1 MAKKTKVAL
10 PNKNDQ
16 KLHRYLIA
24 FPVIAFVI
32 KLITMSNIQGGGWLG
47 ADGENYFKGVD
58 GLYADGLFSK
68 AEILNYWPAGYPILL
83 WLLAMI
89 SITKLV
95 YLIGIIQSLFFAW
108 ATYYLSRNLSRT
120 SLAWI
125 AFPVSLFISFNP
137 TLSLSSLAVGYE
149 APVAASFMM
158 VLGIVISSKN
168 NEAKFQLKYAVFA
181 GVWVALASFMQ
192 PRYLLAGFIIFLI
205 WALSYA
211 SKKQGLILAAV
222 AVCVTLL
229 SPAALIARNI
239 VAIDQTSIST
249 NLGVT
254 MSIGAG
260 DETKGGYNRTGP
272 EVPCA
277 PTPPATSVTDNQK
290 VICVVKWY
298 LTNPVKTLK
307 LSVYKSVY
315 FWSPWSGPLVE
326 GTMARNPWLKIAPTQ
341 DLVKTQSGSDLVNG
355 TFGKMISWLWILG
368 QVALLFYGFYVLRRI
383 DPLSK
388 LVANASLSAVVVS
401 WFISIGTIGDHRFRL
416 PTMSV
421 SLLLQVGAIWH
432 LKKKLTKAL

>member
-1 MAKKTKVAL
+1 MAKKAKQAL
-10 PNKNDQ
+10 LNKKEQ
-16 KLHRYLIA
+16 KLNRYLIA

-32 KLITMSNIQGGGWLG
+32 KLITMSNIQGSGWLG

-83 WLLAMI
+83 WLLALI

-95 YLIGIIQSLFFAW
+95 YLIGIIQSIFFAW
-108 ATYYLSRNLSRT
+108 ATYYLTRNLSKT

-137 TLSLSSLAVGYE
+137 TLSLSTLAVGYE
-149 APVAASFMM
+149 APVAACFMM
-158 VLGIVISSKN
+158 VLGIIISNKKDQA
-168 NEAKFQLKYAVFA
+168 EFQIKHAVFA
-181 GVWVALASFMQ
+181 GAWIALASFMQ
-192 PRYLLAGFIIFLI
+192 PRYLLAGFVIFLI

-222 AVCVTLL
+222 AVCMTLL
-229 SPAALIARNI
+229 SPAALIARNV

-272 EVPCA
+272 EVPCV
-277 PTPPATSVTDNQK
+277 PTPPSTSVTDNQK
-290 VICVVKWY
+290 VVCVVKWY

-307 LSVYKSVY
+307 LSIYKSAY

-341 DLVKTQSGSDLVNG
+341 DLVKTQSGADLVNG
-355 TFGKMISWLWILG
+355 LFGKMISWLWILG
-368 QVALLFYGFYVLRRI
+368 QIAFLFYGFFILRRI
-383 DPLSK
+383 DLLSK
-388 LVANASLSAVVVS
+388 LVANTSLSAVVVS
-401 WFISIGTIGDHRFRL
+401 WLISIGTIGDHRFRL
-416 PTMSV
+416 PTMSL
-421 SLLLQVGAIWH
+421 SLLLQIAAFWH
-432 LKKKLTKAL
+432 LKKKVTKAL

>member
-1 MAKKTKVAL
+1 MAKKTKIAL
-10 PNKNDQ
+10 PNKNNQ

-32 KLITMSNIQGGGWLG
+32 KLITMSNIQGNGWLG

-83 WLLAMI
+83 WMLVLI
-89 SITKLV
+89 SIPKFVL
-95 YLIGIIQSLFFAW
+95 LISIIQSIFFAW
-108 ATYYLSRNLSRT
+108 ATYYLSRNLSKT

-137 TLSLSSLAVGYE
+137 TLSLSTLAVGYE
-149 APVAASFMM
+149 APVAACFMM
-158 VLGIVISSKN
+158 VLGIIVSSKKDG
-168 NEAKFQLKYAVFA
+168 AKLQIKQAVFA
-181 GVWVALASFMQ
+181 GAWLALASFMQ
-192 PRYLLAGFIIFLI
+192 PRYLLTGFVICLI
-205 WALSYA
+205 WALTYA
-211 SKKQGLILAAV
+211 SKRQGLILAVV

-229 SPAALIARNI
+229 SPTALIARNV

-272 EVPCA
+272 EVPCV

-307 LSVYKSVY
+307 LSMYKTVY
-315 FWSPWSGPLVE
+315 FWSPWSGPLTE

-341 DLVKTQSGSDLVNG
+341 DLIKTQSGADLVNG
-355 TFGKMISWLWILG
+355 PFGKIISWLWILG

-388 LVANASLSAVVVS
+388 LIANTSLSAVVTS
-401 WFISIGTIGDHRFRL
+401 WLISIGTIGDHRFRL
-416 PTMSV
+416 PTMSL
-421 SLLLQVGAIWH
+421 SLLLQVVAIWH
-432 LKKKLTKAL
+432 LKKKITKAF